1 MRDSVSQPLPGM
13 QRVPGTA
20 GTKTRDKIRAN
31 RNAQVKARMEVAE
44 YSRKKSLRGD
54 IRLTLEKQLV
64 L

>member
-20 GTKTRDKIRAN
+20 GKKTRDKIRTT
-31 RNAQVKARMEVAE
+31 RNAQAKARMEVVE

-54 IRLTLEKQLV
+54 IRLTLERQLV

>member
-13 QRVPGTA
+13 QRAPGTA
-20 GTKTRDKIRAN
+20 GRKTRDKTRVT
-31 RNAQVKARMEVAE
+31 RNAQVKTGMEVAE

-54 IRLTLEKQLV
+54 IRLTPEKQLV